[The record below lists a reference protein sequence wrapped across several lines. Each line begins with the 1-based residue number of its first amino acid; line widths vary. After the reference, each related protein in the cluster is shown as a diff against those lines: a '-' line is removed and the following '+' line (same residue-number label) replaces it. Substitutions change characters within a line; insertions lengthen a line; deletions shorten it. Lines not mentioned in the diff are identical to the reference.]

1 VDNAA
6 ADGLTAGETELLI
19 EGLSDDI
26 SFSWA
31 LIHLGIR
38 ANPPLVDKPPGA
50 DVIVA
55 AFESFERLV
64 AGGLVRLG
72 RIEYVDPRQPAGTV
86 APVKHV
92 GEPLPVVRERVEQAC
107 KDARKWD
114 DWAFSCWLVNT
125 DAGDAMARLAL
136 GRGA

>member
-1 VDNAA
+1 VDDAA

-19 EGLSDDI
+19 GGLSDDV

-38 ANPPLVDKPPGA
+38 PNPPLVDKPPGGDA
-50 DVIVA
+50 IVA

-64 AGGLVRLG
+64 AGGLVKLAM
-72 RIEYVDPRQPAGTV
+72 IEYVDPRQPAGTV
-86 APVKHV
+86 APVRHV
-92 GEPLPVVRERVEQAC
+92 EEQVHVVKERVEQAC

-114 DWAFSCWLVNT
+114 EWAFSCWLVNT
-125 DAGDAMARLAL
+125 DAGDAIARLVL
-136 GRGA
+136 GRRA